1 MSGVEE
7 NLGLLKWEDRIRY
20 SAGCRGALSVA
31 VGGGETPLVVSRVM
45 GDVGVTPT
53 ADIRRHGW
61 GCEPVV
67 WGGLR
72 GWGEVVVP

>member
-7 NLGLLKWEDRIRY
+7 YLGLLKWEDLIRY
-20 SAGCRGALSVA
+20 AAGCRGALSVA
-31 VGGGETPLVVSRVM
+31 VGGRETPIVVSGVL

-53 ADIRRHGW
+53 ADIRRRGW

-72 GWGEVVVP
+72 GREEVVVP